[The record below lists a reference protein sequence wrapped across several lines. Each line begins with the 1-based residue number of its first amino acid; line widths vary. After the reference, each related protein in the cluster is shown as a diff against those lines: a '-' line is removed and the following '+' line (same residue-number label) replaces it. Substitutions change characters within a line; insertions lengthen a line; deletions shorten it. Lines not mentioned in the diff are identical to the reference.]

1 VHAAAVAPM
10 PSPATAPPSAVAVPE
25 ETAAFADIR
34 AALAARRLEDADRLL
49 NISRETAT
57 GLALAELTG
66 LAGDHAAAAGR
77 ESNAKWLWR
86 LALKRFGEE
95 GALDSPAARRVSE
108 RLRLAGQ

>member
-1 VHAAAVAPM
+1 M
-10 PSPATAPPSAVAVPE
+10 PSPAATPPPAVAEPE
-25 ETAAFADIR
+25 ETAAFVDIR
-34 AALAARRLEDADRLL
+34 AAIKAGRLEDADRLL

-57 GLALAELTG
+57 GRALAELTG

-77 ESNAKWLWR
+77 DSNAKSLWR

-108 RLRLAGQ
+108 RLRRAGQ